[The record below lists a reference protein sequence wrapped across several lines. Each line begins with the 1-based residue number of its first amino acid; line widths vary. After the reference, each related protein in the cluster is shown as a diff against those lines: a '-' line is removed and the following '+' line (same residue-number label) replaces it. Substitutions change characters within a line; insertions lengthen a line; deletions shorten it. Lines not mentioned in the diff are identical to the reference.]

1 MRWTYGPGCT
11 RDPWGLPSWT
21 EGFLVPR
28 AQPGSSLSQLLD
40 LTLGSSVS
48 WPSTHD
54 GGDAEAPQDLR
65 VWVLGSSPINGV
77 PTSPKAPDP
86 HWCLRGGSGRTQ
98 KKERGDLPSACLG
111 SPGNK
116 VRLFK
121 AGYALEI
128 LRETGAQR
136 GQNFAQGHTQSL
148 GVGGSA

>member
-54 GGDAEAPQDLR
+54 GGDAEAPPGPQ
-65 VWVLGSSPINGV
+65 GV
-77 PTSPKAPDP
+77 
-86 HWCLRGGSGRTQ
+86 GSGVFSN
-98 KKERGDLPSACLG
+98 KRGANL
-111 SPGNK
+111 
-116 VRLFK
+116 
-121 AGYALEI
+121 
-128 LRETGAQR
+128 
-136 GQNFAQGHTQSL
+136 TQS
-148 GVGGSA
+148 S